1 MTGREEG
8 MAETSGNH
16 GRPRSAAFAQL
27 SSAIE
32 ELLPLIEAEADSAER
47 QYRQSDRVVGALR
60 QSGIYAML
68 LPKALGG
75 GELSFTEAM
84 EIIARL
90 SWADASAGWCA
101 MVAGVMSASLGAFVP
116 ERGARDVYG
125 EGPDVTIAGNGVPR
139 GYARRVPGGFMIR
152 GHWAYG

>member
-1 MTGREEG
+1 

-90 SWADASAGWCA
+90 SWADASAGC
-101 MVAGVMSASLGAFVP
+101 MDTVPVESAKSVDQGSKGGFAFIDVEISLGRP
-116 ERGARDVYG
+116 RTICRQLRGR
-125 EGPDVTIAGNGVPR
+125 R
-139 GYARRVPGGFMIR
+139 GR
-152 GHWAYG
+152 